1 MVTDR
6 ARKLLLV
13 SIPLFFLHGL
23 EEGSTGILGLDPFFH
38 RFGHT
43 AAYVL
48 TIELIIIAL
57 VLYLTAI
64 NWGGKKVNRIFRIVS
79 GVLLLIET
87 QHIYGALLK
96 RGYYP
101 GVFTALII
109 IGIGL
114 YYWKDLLKM
123 KKQPYS
129 L

>member
-23 EEGSTGILGLDPFFH
+23 EEGSTGIFGLDPFFR
-38 RFGHT
+38 RFGHNAT
-43 AAYVL
+43 YVL
-48 TIELIIIAL
+48 LIELIIIAL
-57 VLYLTAI
+57 ILYLTAI
-64 NWGGKKVNRIFRIVS
+64 NWSGSKVSRVLCVIS

-101 GVFTALII
+101 GVCTALII
-109 IGIGL
+109 VGVGIF
-114 YYWKDLLKM
+114 YWRELLK
-123 KKQPYS
+123 KNK
-129 L
+129 